1 MLGKPFCGA
10 HMSVPQCFFSS
21 SEGFPPGRVGS
32 VATRKDRYK
41 VFNGLTKNA
50 LGRG

>member
-10 HMSVPQCFFSS
+10 HMSIPQCSFSS

-41 VFNGLTKNA
+41 VFNGSTKNA